1 MTINARVSRADAPP
15 IEYRS
20 RSDIGRSL
28 EAAVTFDARGKKKV
42 LTKRDRSQIQKGQG
56 GSKGTGTN
64 QDGLLLVW
72 LELALLLLDRLAPYG
87 RLKERR
93 TSRVFGLKL
102 IGKRHVILCEPP
114 PSSGCLGVGRR
125 RCPIKETQRFG
136 PVIRG
141 VRHHPRTVT
150 PLARSGQTCAK

>member
-87 RLKERR
+87 GVEERGPCPC
-93 TSRVFGLKL
+93 FGLQVV
-102 IGKRHVILCEPP
+102 RQAHV
-114 PSSGCLGVGRR
+114 
-125 RCPIKETQRFG
+125 K
-136 PVIRG
+136 
-141 VRHHPRTVT
+141 
-150 PLARSGQTCAK
+150 